1 MSPYKYAESMR
12 NKCGVLTNLRRWDG
26 TGYDTKKRLE
36 RGCLWTESK
45 QTSKGSSPVGEG
57 RCTAGNG
64 TTLGGWHGTAVGAR
78 EVVEGTRSEHRKIK
92 S

>member
-1 MSPYKYAESMR
+1 MDR
-12 NKCGVLTNLRRWDG
+12 
-26 TGYDTKKRLE
+26 
-36 RGCLWTESK
+36 K
-45 QTSKGSSPVGEG
+45 QASKGSSPVGEG

-64 TTLGGWHGTAVGAR
+64 MTLGGWHGTAVGAR

>member
-1 MSPYKYAESMR
+1 
-12 NKCGVLTNLRRWDG
+12 LRRQDR
-26 TGYDTKKRLE
+26 TGYDAKKKAGKRVFMD
-36 RGCLWTESK
+36 RK
-45 QTSKGSSPVGEG
+45 QASKGSSPVGEG

-64 TTLGGWHGTAVGAR
+64 TTLGGWRGTTIGAR